1 MLKAVIAKYL
11 CLHKWQEIIKRDVY
25 YSQFSKEVHILVCEK
40 CGKIHKIEILR
51 KLFNKLFINYRAN

>member
-40 CGKIHKIEILR
+40 CVKIHKIEI
-51 KLFNKLFINYRAN
+51 